1 MSDYI
6 CHTNDG
12 QNDIMFMFC
21 TIMGGPVEALGG
33 NHLEEQQECRHSIL
47 PIRPHFHQGQY
58 LPRAK
63 GGGLTAIFLTHK
75 FYQGHYLRCS
85 LIPQY

>member
-12 QNDIMFMFC
+12 QNYIMFMFC
-21 TIMGGPVEALGG
+21 TIMRGPVEAMGG
-33 NHLEEQQECRHSIL
+33 NHLEEQLQGRHSIL

-63 GGGLTAIFLTHK
+63 GGGLAANF
-75 FYQGHYLRCS
+75 
-85 LIPQY
+85 

>member
-6 CHTNDG
+6 CHTIDG

-21 TIMGGPVEALGG
+21 TVMRGPVEAMGG
-33 NHLEEQQECRHSIL
+33 NHIDEQQQCRHSIL
-47 PIRPHFHQGQY
+47 QIRPNFHQGQY

-63 GGGLTAIFLTHK
+63 GGDLSADFSPINFIRVTIYPAAL
-75 FYQGHYLRCS
+75 
-85 LIPQY
+85 